1 MKEKKVMDETEL
13 LDSISKEEQK
23 AIQDACKALRGYE
36 KQIKNCLAQLVASLC
51 GISTMELLQ
60 DTTRVPI
67 KHARWLYW
75 YAYKQMTKESCKS
88 ISKMSDKYK
97 HFHTSSITSGIT
109 QMSMMISREP
119 IWAKRWD
126 IIKRVIKSINEVKDK
141 DLTIKIRHPQG
152 IKVEL
157 KQE

>member
-1 MKEKKVMDETEL
+1 MSENEAIERVKQA
-13 LDSISKEEQK
+13 EEK
-23 AIQDACKALRGYE
+23 AISDACKALKGYDVS
-36 KQIKNCLAQLVASLC
+36 IKDCIAQLVASLC
-51 GISTMELLQ
+51 GISTRELLQ
-60 DTTRVPI
+60 DTTRVPT

-75 YAYKQMTKESCKS
+75 YSYKQLTNESCET
-88 ISKMSDKYK
+88 ISKMSDKYR
-97 HFHTSSITSGIT
+97 HFHTSSITTAIT
-109 QMSMMISREP
+109 HMSMMISEEP

-126 IIKRVIKSINEVKDK
+126 IIKRVINTINEVKEK